1 MKRIALFAVLCL
13 AVNAQCL
20 ILKAQS
26 SKGKVNIVFIGNS
39 ITYGAEIN
47 HNTEAPP
54 VRVSEQL
61 TAEGYEVN
69 FRNCGVS
76 GSTTVDWLP
85 ERNSRI
91 FQWMVAAADELAQKE
106 GALVFTMM
114 LGTNDSA
121 IDCCTGAPVAPAD
134 YNANVRKIVDYILNR
149 YPTSKVIVN
158 YPLWYHPHTYNATR
172 YLHQGLE
179 RLQTYLPEI
188 DALCKEYK
196 KATPQRVFQ
205 GSRKTFRAFEN
216 RTDLFVA
223 EDSSLGNGVKFY
235 LHPNPQGAIILA
247 HFWAESIKQVLKA
260 K

>member
-1 MKRIALFAVLCL
+1 MKRITLFAVSFIMVM
-13 AVNAQCL
+13 AVSAE
-20 ILKAQS
+20 S
-26 SKGKVNIVFIGNS
+26 SKRKVNIVFIGNS

-47 HNTEAPP
+47 HQTEAPP
-54 VRVSEQL
+54 VRVGEQL

-69 FRNCGVS
+69 IRNCGVS

-91 FQWMVAAADELAQKE
+91 FQYMIGAADELAQKD

-121 IDCCTGAPVAPAD
+121 IDCCTGAPVAPKD
-134 YNANVRKIVDYILNR
+134 YSANVRKIVDYLLNR
-149 YPTSKVIVN
+149 YPTAKFIIN

-196 KATPQRVFQ
+196 KAKPQRVFQ

-216 RTDLFVA
+216 RTDLFVP
-223 EDSSLGNGVKFY
+223 ENSSLGNGVKFY

-247 HFWAESIKQVLKA
+247 HFWAESIKKVIK

>member
-1 MKRIALFAVLCL
+1 MKRITLFAVSFFMVM
-13 AVNAQCL
+13 AVSAE
-20 ILKAQS
+20 S
-26 SKGKVNIVFIGNS
+26 SKRKVNIVFIGNS

-47 HNTEAPP
+47 HQTEAPP
-54 VRVSEQL
+54 VRVGEQL

-69 FRNCGVS
+69 IRNCGVS

-91 FQWMVAAADELAQKE
+91 FQYMIGAADELAQKD

-121 IDCCTGAPVAPAD
+121 IDCCTGAPVAPKD
-134 YNANVRKIVDYILNR
+134 YSANVRKIVDYLLSR
-149 YPTSKVIVN
+149 YPTAKFIIN

-179 RLQTYLPEI
+179 RLQTYLPKI

-196 KATPQRVFQ
+196 KAKPQRVFQ

-223 EDSSLGNGVKFY
+223 ENSSLGNGVKFY

-247 HFWAESIKQVLKA
+247 HFWAESIKKVIK

>member
-13 AVNAQCL
+13 AVNAQYS

-114 LGTNDSA
+114 LGINDSA

-149 YPTSKVIVN
+149 YPTSRVIVN